1 MVVVA
6 DSAFASDDSQ
16 EVKSKLAGL
25 RKALDQLQGA
35 IGDFN
40 AHSGDNIPEAT
51 KTTLGLRLKDFIS
64 YQNDTVQLGLTVSP
78 KAALIQANDDDTV
91 KNREKM
97 IADIGTLTQSA
108 LDRLASERSANATK
122 QQKIEAFMVGVPA
135 VVIAIGVLIA
145 AWMFASQ
152 IRRPLKMIIAAM
164 RRVAEGALETD
175 IPFVAKR
182 DEIGELAQA
191 LVIFKDEALANRRRV
206 GEAENE
212 RRCKREEQRRAEE
225 EAAQAAI
232 RGERD
237 VVVASIG
244 AGLAKL
250 AAKDLTYRMLSDLP
264 DAYRRLQADFNAA
277 IDNFEDALRM
287 VNGSTAAVRSG
298 TQEISTAAD
307 NLARRTE
314 QQASNLEETSA
325 ALEEVTVT
333 VRNTAEAATQARDV
347 VSTTRVGAE
356 NSGVVVR
363 RAVEAMGKI
372 EKSSKKISE
381 ILGVMDE
388 IAFQT
393 NLLALNASVEAA
405 RAGEAGRGFAV
416 VATEV
421 RALAAA
427 LGHGGQRDQ
436 GPRRGVVGAGRGG
449 RRIGGRDRSSAGAHR
464 RRSRRHRRLDRR
476 DRRQRPRA
484 GGGLAASQRRH
495 GSIGPHDAT
504 ERRGV
509 RAGDG
514 GRSQP
519 RRGRPGTGAPRWAV
533 PNRRRSQLALARAPV
548 AAGGRRLRETAAACW
563 SRSGGGAARRCLCG
577 LTTPASRPGLSSA
590 SLLAPDTAE
599 TT

>member
-1 MVVVA
+1 
-6 DSAFASDDSQ
+6 
-16 EVKSKLAGL
+16 
-25 RKALDQLQGA
+25 
-35 IGDFN
+35 
-40 AHSGDNIPEAT
+40 
-51 KTTLGLRLKDFIS
+51 
-64 YQNDTVQLGLTVSP
+64 
-78 KAALIQANDDDTV
+78 
-91 KNREKM
+91 
-97 IADIGTLTQSA
+97 
-108 LDRLASERSANATK
+108 
-122 QQKIEAFMVGVPA
+122 
-135 VVIAIGVLIA
+135 
-145 AWMFASQ
+145 
-152 IRRPLKMIIAAM
+152 
-164 RRVAEGALETD
+164 
-175 IPFVAKR
+175 
-182 DEIGELAQA
+182 
-191 LVIFKDEALANRRRV
+191 
-206 GEAENE
+206 
-212 RRCKREEQRRAEE
+212 
-225 EAAQAAI
+225 
-232 RGERD
+232 
-237 VVVASIG
+237 
-244 AGLAKL
+244 
-250 AAKDLTYRMLSDLP
+250 MLSDLP

-298 TQEISTAAD
+298 TPEISTAAD

-347 VSTTRVGAE
+347 VSTARRCGEQRRRGAAGGR
-356 NSGVVVR
+356 SHGQDR
-363 RAVEAMGKI
+363 KI
-372 EKSSKKISE
+372 VKKISE

-421 RALAAA
+421 RALAQRSATAAREIKGLVAASSAQVEEGVGLVAETGRALEHIVAEVAGIDDLIAGIAGSAQEQAAA
-427 LGHGGQRDQ
+427 LQQVNVAMGQ
-436 GPRRGVVGAGRGG
+436 
-449 RRIGGRDRSSAGAHR
+449 
-464 RRSRRHRRLDRR
+464 LDL
-476 DRRQRPRA
+476 D
-484 GGGLAASQRRH
+484 
-495 GSIGPHDAT
+495 DAT

-590 SLLAPDTAE
+590 SLLAPRHS
-599 TT
+599 